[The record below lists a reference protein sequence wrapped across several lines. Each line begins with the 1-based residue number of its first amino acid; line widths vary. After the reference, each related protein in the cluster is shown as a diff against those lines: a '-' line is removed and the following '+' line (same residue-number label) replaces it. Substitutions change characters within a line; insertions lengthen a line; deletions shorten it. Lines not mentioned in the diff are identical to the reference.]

1 MEMDYA
7 GFIHFVRR
15 AAQLDDAGARRAL
28 QAVLETLAERI
39 APGPARDL
47 AAALPPELAAWV
59 TTAARVEGLDLDEFL
74 RRVAERAEV
83 DVDTAERYAEAVFA
97 ALGQALGPDVITDL
111 TADLPAD
118 FDRLLPRGRWVEV
131 VQTERFL
138 RRVAERGALDLDDL
152 EPAWWATEA
161 VLETLAER
169 IAGGEVDDLL
179 ERLPLELRPPLK
191 RGRRRTGGRAQS
203 LSLDEFVRRVAERE
217 GTDPFTARDHIRA
230 VFLTL
235 REAVGD
241 DEFFDVTV
249 QLPRDY
255 VDTLALA

>member
-1 MEMDYA
+1 MDYA

-15 AAQLDDAGARRAL
+15 AAQLDDTRARRAL

-39 APGPARDL
+39 APGTARDL

-74 RRVAERAEV
+74 RRVAKRAEV

-131 VQTERFL
+131 VETERFL

-152 EPAWWATEA
+152 EPAWRATEA

-179 ERLPLELRPPLK
+179 ERLPLSCARRSSVAAAGPAA
-191 RGRRRTGGRAQS
+191 GRRACRSTSSSGASPSARAPIRLPPATTS
-203 LSLDEFVRRVAERE
+203 ALCSSPCARRSA
-217 GTDPFTARDHIRA
+217 TTSSS
-230 VFLTL
+230 T
-235 REAVGD
+235 
-241 DEFFDVTV
+241 
-249 QLPRDY
+249 
-255 VDTLALA
+255 